1 MIIVLHKK
9 LYNTVKDATCCQA
22 ARRVWTVKNMVLAG
36 FLVLLAGC
44 STTSSEKRELFA
56 YVDEDRLVIEN
67 ESSREIFYI
76 TLGVSVL
83 PFVDWF
89 PFVRPGEGLQPGE
102 RDHIPVDDIPNVSGD
117 EVIIYWWHE
126 RGGSAE
132 PRHSEIQSM
141 ILVIPQ
147 WKP

>member
-1 MIIVLHKK
+1 MITFMNLLHITTEHPVCMQAGKA
-9 LYNTVKDATCCQA
+9 LLVVNTLAF
-22 ARRVWTVKNMVLAG
+22 AG
-36 FLVLLAGC
+36 FLFLLAGC
-44 STTSSEKRELFA
+44 NTTSSDDREFFA

-67 ESSREIFYI
+67 ESNREIFYVA
-76 TLGVSVL
+76 LGVSVL

-89 PFVRPGEGLQPGE
+89 PFVRPGEGLQPGG
-102 RDHIPVDDIPNVSGD
+102 RDHIPVFDIPNESGD
-117 EVIIYWWHE
+117 EVVIYWWHD
-126 RGGSAE
+126 RGESAE

>member
-1 MIIVLHKK
+1 MIKLLQNVLHNMYEYPAGRQA
-9 LYNTVKDATCCQA
+9 LRA
-22 ARRVWTVKNMVLAG
+22 ARAIRTVAFAG
-36 FLVLLAGC
+36 FLVILAGC
-44 STTSSEKRELFA
+44 KTTSSDDREFFA

-67 ESSREIFYI
+67 ESNREIFYI
-76 TLGVSVL
+76 ALGVSVL

-89 PFVRPGEGLQPGE
+89 PFVRPGEGLQPGG
-102 RDHIPVDDIPNVSGD
+102 RDHIPVYDIPNESGD
-117 EVIIYWWHE
+117 EVAIYWWHD